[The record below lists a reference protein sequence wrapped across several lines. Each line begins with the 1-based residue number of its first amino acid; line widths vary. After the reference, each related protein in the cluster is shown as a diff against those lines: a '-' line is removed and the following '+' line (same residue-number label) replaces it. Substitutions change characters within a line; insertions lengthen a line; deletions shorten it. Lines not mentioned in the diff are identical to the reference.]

1 MSKTNKYVSADI
13 KKQILERLRSDGI
26 PVAQLA
32 EEHGLSGRTIYGW
45 LSKGAT
51 AQPTWLELN
60 KLKGWKRCQ
69 VPFLGRPGFRRVI
82 SRPNFLTTLSIQDS
96 FPNGRFLL
104 TDSLIYSSSF
114 SFGSILIDGI

>member
-1 MSKTNKYVSADI
+1 MSKTNKYVSAEI
-13 KKQILERLRSDGI
+13 KKQILERLRNDGI

-60 KLKGWKRCQ
+60 KLKRENQALKELIG
-69 VPFLGRPGFRRVI
+69 V
-82 SRPNFLTTLSIQDS
+82 LTYEKTMAQKKS
-96 FPNGRFLL
+96 
-104 TDSLIYSSSF
+104 
-114 SFGSILIDGI
+114 